1 MHATCKCLNISIRS
15 KGNELKK
22 LPIDEIELT
31 DHERADAFFREEL
44 ATIKDLEVITKE
56 QQGLVEIRNVG
67 TWIIHRCL
75 NCSIYTHAVHREYGA
90 ALVLIN
96 INMITSPEEIK
107 RMKSNIDYSNV
118 FRIVIDRSTFDD
130 LDYLQPPNK
139 FSVSQLLSATQ
150 VALGCLHQQLEEAV
164 QRQAADVEEKIR
176 NFTAEQYQLLEQF
189 REKAHNEYRLLT
201 SLLLNGEE
209 LKRLTNNTKT
219 PQQTSDDIKEDITAS
234 RTNEKNI
241 KSHRTTNDAAYVIQT
256 NIKCEPTLM
265 SSSVHI
271 NNSIEKRDA
280 YVKEPNSFDTEALF
294 PLEGM
299 EDTLTPDHLRSSE
312 EESDTDDS
320 GQDEGIHMHRGQRGG
335 HPTLAKSLPVSV
347 PTFPAFI
354 RKAIPDQDDDQLSRD
369 PLDPHN
375 IRASIKALAKSVHGD
390 TVFGDLPRPRFS
402 TQI

>member
-1 MHATCKCLNISIRS
+1 MHVTCKCLNVSIRS

-22 LPIDEIELT
+22 VQIDDIELT
-31 DHERADAFFREEL
+31 AHERADAFFREEL
-44 ATIKDLEVITKE
+44 ATITDLEGITKE
-56 QQGLVEIRNVG
+56 QQGLVEVRNVG
-67 TWIIHRCL
+67 TWIIHRCI
-75 NCSIYTHAVHREYGA
+75 NCSVYTHAIHREYGA

-96 INMITSPEEIK
+96 TNIVTSSEDID
-107 RMKSNIDYSNV
+107 RLKSNIDYSHV
-118 FRIVIDRSTFDD
+118 FRIIIDRSSFDD
-130 LDYLQPPNK
+130 LDYLQPPSK
-139 FSVSQLLSATQ
+139 FSVSQLPNATQ
-150 VALGCLHQQLEEAV
+150 MALGCLHQQLEQAV
-164 QRQAADVEEKIR
+164 QRQASDVEEKIR
-176 NFTAEQYQLLEQF
+176 IFTAEQYQLLEQF

-201 SLLLNGEE
+201 RLLFNGEE
-209 LKRLTNNTKT
+209 LSRLPNNTETLQKI
-219 PQQTSDDIKEDITAS
+219 SDNNKESLTAS
-234 RTNEKNI
+234 ITNEKNT
-241 KSHRTTNDAAYVIQT
+241 KLHRTSDAAYVIQT
-256 NIKCEPTLM
+256 NIKCDTPVM
-265 SSSVHI
+265 SSDVHI
-271 NNSIEKRDA
+271 SNSIEKKDV

-347 PTFPAFI
+347 PVFPAFT
-354 RKAIPDQDDDQLSRD
+354 RRTIPDQDDDQRSRD

>member
-1 MHATCKCLNISIRS
+1 MHITCKCLNVFIRS

-22 LPIDEIELT
+22 VIIDDIELAA
-31 DHERADAFFREEL
+31 HERDDAFFREEL
-44 ATIKDLEVITKE
+44 ATITDLEGITKE

-67 TWIIHRCL
+67 TWIIHRCI
-75 NCSIYTHAVHREYGA
+75 NCSVYTHAIHREYGA

-96 INMITSPEEIK
+96 TNIVTSPEEIE
-107 RMKSNIDYSNV
+107 RLKSNIDYSHV
-118 FRIVIDRSTFDD
+118 FRIIIDRSSLDD
-130 LDYLQPPNK
+130 LDYLQPPSK
-139 FSVSQLLSATQ
+139 FSVSQLPNTTQ
-150 VALGCLHQQLEEAV
+150 MALGCLHQQLEQAV

-176 NFTAEQYQLLEQF
+176 IFTAEQYQFLEQF

-201 SLLLNGEE
+201 RLLFNGEE
-209 LKRLTNNTKT
+209 LNRVPNNTET
-219 PQQTSDDIKEDITAS
+219 SQQASDNNKGSITTSIS
-234 RTNEKNI
+234 NEKI
-241 KSHRTTNDAAYVIQT
+241 TKSNRTTNDAAYIIHTDV
-256 NIKCEPTLM
+256 KCDTTVM
-265 SSSVHI
+265 SSDVHI
-271 NNSIEKRDA
+271 NSSIEKKDVYA
-280 YVKEPNSFDTEALF
+280 KEPNSFDTEALF

-347 PTFPAFI
+347 PVFPAFT
-354 RKAIPDQDDDQLSRD
+354 RRMIPDQDDDQRSRD